1 MSDERAIFIANG
13 RNHIFIKHNTQES
26 SEVVGDYRIERAI
39 SLKFSTQSSDVTTL
53 CQQSTVVRVG
63 YQDGLRD
70 LQVSDLPDPS
80 QPFNDAT
87 IYPGEIG
94 NVFVIQPYAVRAART
109 PPYPQLTLVLV
120 PLFLTQVSRVTR
132 CLEGDAS
139 PSDECE
145 LGPLNLTTERL
156 SPIELSVQV
165 RTEPSLEP
173 FSDELVTNCWYSH
186 GRGSSGQ
193 RQMSAATA
201 RYGHQPSRISL
212 LSVLVSI
219 LTTCACGQRAGRMGH
234 AMRRYP
240 SGGRITRRTTKLRN

>member
-1 MSDERAIFIANG
+1 
-13 RNHIFIKHNTQES
+13 
-26 SEVVGDYRIERAI
+26 
-39 SLKFSTQSSDVTTL
+39 L
-53 CQQSTVVRVG
+53 CACA
-63 YQDGLRD
+63 L
-70 LQVSDLPDPS
+70 

-156 SPIELSVQV
+156 SPIELSGEWCRDDGDLEILGRSFC
-165 RTEPSLEP
+165 RT
-173 FSDELVTNCWYSH
+173 
-186 GRGSSGQ
+186 R
-193 RQMSAATA
+193 
-201 RYGHQPSRISL
+201 
-212 LSVLVSI
+212 
-219 LTTCACGQRAGRMGH
+219 
-234 AMRRYP
+234 
-240 SGGRITRRTTKLRN
+240 